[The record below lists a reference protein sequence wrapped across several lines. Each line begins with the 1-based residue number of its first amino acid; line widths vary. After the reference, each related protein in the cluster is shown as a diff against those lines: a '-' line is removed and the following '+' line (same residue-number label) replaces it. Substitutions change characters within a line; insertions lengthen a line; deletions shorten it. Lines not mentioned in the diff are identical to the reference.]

1 MKPRERTAT
10 GREFLSHVFTTW
22 ISSRELDQYIRCI
35 FAVHIIFIL
44 RISIVGAN
52 YKLKQQN
59 CKYSSH
65 VLAKVITAKKSLFVL
80 GSLRKEGMSQEE
92 VDHLFNAIVL
102 PNFSYALPVYGA
114 SDSDLSVIQNFLDR
128 CMKRKFMSKN
138 VNIRDLLEKAD
149 KTLYKKRSN
158 DPECPFFQFLP
169 KEKNMRYNLR
179 NTSVSVPR
187 IYTDRFKN
195 VFSNRIIFRCDM

>member
-1 MKPRERTAT
+1 MPERHNYICLFDMK
-10 GREFLSHVFTTW
+10 
-22 ISSRELDQYIRCI
+22 LDL
-35 FAVHIIFIL
+35 IL
-44 RISIVGAN
+44 LRGNFFSKAKFHNNKFKAN
-52 YKLKQQN
+52 
-59 CKYSSH
+59 
-65 VLAKVITAKKSLFVL
+65 KSLFVL

-102 PNFSYALPVYGA
+102 PNFSYALPVYDA

-169 KEKNMRYNLR
+169 REKNTRYNLR
-179 NTSVSVPR
+179 NTSASVPR

-195 VFSNRIIFRCDM
+195 VFSNRIIFRYDM